1 MKSEH
6 TYVPEVD
13 KENLAGMIFPSND
26 VLPLGEQRAERRKL
40 LERAID
46 FGNYAH
52 YKVAILFE
60 DNEGP
65 KRVET
70 TIWDIDDKNIYLK
83 NRITVPLHRILE
95 VKV

>member
-1 MKSEH
+1 MKPKS
-6 TYVPEVD
+6 TYVPEVP
-13 KENLAGMIFPSND
+13 KENLAGMIFPSGE
-26 VLPLGEQRAERRKL
+26 VLPLRKQQAERKKL

-46 FGNYAH
+46 FGNYAQ

-70 TIWDIDDKNIYLK
+70 TIWDMDDKNIYLK

>member
-1 MKSEH
+1 MEFKH
-6 TYVPEVD
+6 TYVPEVA
-13 KENLAGMIFPSND
+13 KENLAGMIFPPSE
-26 VLPLGEQRAERRKL
+26 VLPQHQQRAERKKL
-40 LERAID
+40 LERAVD

-60 DNEGP
+60 DNEGL

-70 TIWDIDDKNIYLK
+70 TIWDIDDKNVYLK
-83 NRITVPLHRILE
+83 NGITVPLHRIYE